1 VSLITTQDQS
11 FRLVL
16 HETLLDGLERTG
28 HEVEYQCRS
37 GYCGMCRVKM
47 LRGEVRYLEQPLAFV
62 ATDEILPCCCVP
74 ADDLTLD
81 CQLRPEFRLQDVQ
94 QDLFPVQQVLFPNEI
109 NGLVRNKKTGTG
121 TSRRKSTSKAAKQR
135 DMNLA
140 LF

>member
-1 VSLITTQDQS
+1 MSLITTQDQS

-37 GYCGMCRVKM
+37 GYCGMCRVKI

-94 QDLFPVQQVLFPNEI
+94 QDLFPVQQLLFPDEMDSLA
-109 NGLVRNKKTGTG
+109 GLQRSGAGVR
-121 TSRRKSTSKAAKQR
+121 RRKSPSKSAKQR